1 MSASMRFALFC
12 TALFAWAATAAA
24 QSLPTSQPNMLLI
37 NIERIKLGHGVPHR
51 ITESGWPAAYERA
64 KSPNSYI
71 ALEALTGPPE
81 AWFISPFESNAAI
94 GESFRME
101 GEDRALSAELARL
114 AQADAEHLDA
124 LRTIHAMG
132 RKDLS
137 HGAFPDAG
145 KQRFYEITT
154 FRVRPGG
161 EAAFE
166 AAAKAYGAAAGKAA
180 PNTAYRV
187 YEVVAGLPGPTY
199 LVFSSTAS
207 FGEFDKY
214 ASDLM
219 ATMKAMTPQE
229 QEAMQKFNE
238 FLTEAVTQRF
248 RLDPDMSYV
257 SRAVRE
263 TDPGFWL
270 SKN

>member
-1 MSASMRFALFC
+1 MNACIRFALSC
-12 TALFAWAATAAA
+12 TALIAWAGTAAA
-24 QSLPTSQPNMLLI
+24 QSLPGTQPNMLLI
-37 NIERIKLGHGVPHR
+37 QIERIKLGHSTTHR
-51 ITESGWPAAYERA
+51 ITESGWPAAYEKA

-71 ALEALTGPPE
+71 ALEALTGQPE

-94 GESFRME
+94 GDSFKME
-101 GEDRALSAELARL
+101 DEDRALSAELARL
-114 AQADAEHLDA
+114 YQADAEHLDA

-137 HGAFPDAG
+137 HGAFPDTG
-145 KQRFYEITT
+145 KQRFYEITS

-166 AAAKAYGAAAGKAA
+166 AAAKAYGVAAGRTA
-180 PNTAYRV
+180 PNVAYRV
-187 YEVVAGLPGPTY
+187 YEVAAGLPGPTY
-199 LVFSSTAS
+199 LIFSSNVS
-207 FGEFDKY
+207 FGDFDKNM
-214 ASDLM
+214 ADGM

-229 QEAMQKFNE
+229 QEAMQKFTE
-238 FLTEAVTQRF
+238 VLTEAVTQRF

-270 SKN
+270 SKD

>member
-1 MSASMRFALFC
+1 MRFALFC
-12 TALFAWAATAAA
+12 TALIAWAGTAAA

-37 NIERIKLGHGVPHR
+37 NIERIKLGQGVPHR
-51 ITESGWPAAYERA
+51 ITEAGWPVAYERA

-71 ALEALTGPPE
+71 ALEAVTGQPE
-81 AWFISPFESNAAI
+81 VWFVSPFESNAAI

-114 AQADAEHLDA
+114 AKADAEHLDA

-137 HGAFPDAG
+137 HGAFPDTG
-145 KQRFYEITT
+145 RQRFFEITT
-154 FRVRPGG
+154 FRMRPGG

-166 AAAKAYGAAAGKAA
+166 AAAKAYGAAAGRAA
-180 PNTAYRV
+180 PNVSYRI

-199 LVFSSTAS
+199 LIFSSTVS
-207 FGEFDKY
+207 FGDFDK
-214 ASDLM
+214 SMPDGM

-229 QEAMQKFNE
+229 QEAMQKFSE
-238 FLTEAVTQRF
+238 VMTEAVTQRY

-263 TDPGFWL
+263 TDPAFWL
-270 SKN
+270 SKK